1 MKPFHEFFI
10 FEIPEG
16 QTIRDTFVNSRLAN
30 GVFLKNETDFD
41 IDITSDYRRFI
52 PCIPSKLTHKDLRV
66 IRMLKNTK
74 HLFLNEVLPK
84 SEIFISRIK
93 KEPFVNNIRITNV
106 FEFEC
111 PVIIVDFKAFETF
124 LVDYLEN
131 NSHLNLGYFASKC
144 HPSVAKY
151 YLPMQF

>member
-30 GVFLKNETDFD
+30 GVFLKNETNFD

-52 PCIPSKLTHKDLRV
+52 PCTPSKLTHKDLRV

-74 HLFLNEVLPK
+74 HLFLNEVFPK
-84 SEIFISRIK
+84 SEIYQSCVK
-93 KEPFVNNIRITNV
+93 SKPFVNNIHITNIY
-106 FEFEC
+106 EFEC
-111 PVIIVDFKAFETF
+111 PVIVIDLKAFEVF
-124 LVDYLEN
+124 LIDYLEKCQT
-131 NSHLNLGYFASKC
+131 NLGYFASKC

-151 YLPMQF
+151 YLPLQF